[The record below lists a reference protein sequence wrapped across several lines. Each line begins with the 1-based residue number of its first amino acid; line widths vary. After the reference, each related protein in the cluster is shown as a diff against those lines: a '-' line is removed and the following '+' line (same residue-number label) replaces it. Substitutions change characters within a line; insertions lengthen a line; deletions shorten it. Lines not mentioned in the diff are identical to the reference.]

1 LFGCSKASIITQQP
15 EEEIVMWL
23 GSAGGSIL
31 LVLSILAASLAATA
45 QPAVHVPRIGLLH
58 SGSPATSQ
66 SHSDAFRQG
75 LRDLGYLEGQ
85 NIVLED
91 RWAGGNPERLPALAA
106 ELVRL
111 PVDVIVTGGT
121 VGVQAA
127 KHATTTIPI
136 VAGGAGDLV
145 GSGLV
150 ASLARP
156 GENITGL
163 TDISPELTGKQV
175 ELLKEVVPGISR
187 VAFLYAA
194 GTDSQITAHH
204 VQEAQAAAHT
214 LAIQLQPVE
223 VREAQALPS
232 AFAAMTNQGAEALV
246 TVLSFFTLH
255 HRRQLVELAA
265 QSHLPTMYQGREFI
279 EVGGLLSYGTDRI
292 DQWRRAATYTDKIL
306 KGAKP
311 ANLPVEQPIKFELV
325 INLKTAKALGMTIPP
340 TLLFRADE
348 VIQ

>member
-1 LFGCSKASIITQQP
+1 MREDSTMRRSPVAL
-15 EEEIVMWL
+15 IVIVAL
-23 GSAGGSIL
+23 AIL
-31 LVLSILAASLAATA
+31 VAPLAAMA

-175 ELLKEVVPGISR
+175 ELLKEVVPGGDVTNELI
-187 VAFLYAA
+187 A
-194 GTDSQITAHH
+194 DSDGSPICK
-204 VQEAQAAAHT
+204 
-214 LAIQLQPVE
+214 AI
-223 VREAQALPS
+223 
-232 AFAAMTNQGAEALV
+232 
-246 TVLSFFTLH
+246 
-255 HRRQLVELAA
+255 
-265 QSHLPTMYQGREFI
+265 
-279 EVGGLLSYGTDRI
+279 
-292 DQWRRAATYTDKIL
+292 
-306 KGAKP
+306 
-311 ANLPVEQPIKFELV
+311 
-325 INLKTAKALGMTIPP
+325 
-340 TLLFRADE
+340 DE
-348 VIQ
+348 

>member
-1 LFGCSKASIITQQP
+1 
-15 EEEIVMWL
+15 
-23 GSAGGSIL
+23 
-31 LVLSILAASLAATA
+31 
-45 QPAVHVPRIGLLH
+45 
-58 SGSPATSQ
+58 
-66 SHSDAFRQG
+66 
-75 LRDLGYLEGQ
+75 LGYLEGQ

-121 VGVQAA
+121 IGVQAA

-156 GENITGL
+156 GGNITGL

-175 ELLKEVVPGISR
+175 EILKEAVPGISR
-187 VAFLYAA
+187 VAFLYAV
-194 GTDSQITAHH
+194 GTDSQITARH
-204 VQEAQAAAHT
+204 VQEAQAAAHK

-311 ANLPVEQPIKFELV
+311 ADLPVEQPIKFELV
-325 INLKTAKALGMTIPP
+325 INLKAAKALGMTMPSS
-340 TLLFRADE
+340 LLLLADE